1 MLWNSS
7 TGCFRQQ
14 KYAQVQK
21 AVRFM
26 EENQFQC
33 YETERYLLWAAQL
46 HTYKDRRW
54 MGKNPCQFPC
64 CYPSILLWP
73 WSGRGWWTRGTSGLI
88 KCISPYVFFLS
99 MLVGWI
105 TVCLLPFVFCIN
117 HKLHPEDKWPC
128 SSYHFWDWGQG
139 RRLRRAPWDICPT
152 QVSVQR
158 GDGGCWA
165 AQCLHSPAYRARLCW
180 KQWAQSS
187 SIGHRSR
194 MPCSPKP
201 RTVLLTSKM
210 SAPCS
215 ATPLMAAEEPRAP
228 SVKFVRM
235 SSRSLAEVSLI
246 EAYTFRP
253 LHLSFLFIGSTFLF
267 FCFTQLWCLACIIH
281 GRK

>member
-54 MGKNPCQFPC
+54 MGKNPCQLPC

-73 WSGRGWWTRGTSGLI
+73 WSGRGWWTRGISGLI
-88 KCISPYVFFLS
+88 KCISPYIFFLS

-117 HKLHPEDKWPC
+117 HKLHPEVKWPC
-128 SSYHFWDWGQG
+128 SSYCFWDWGQG
-139 RRLRRAPWDICPT
+139 RRLRRAPWDICPHAGKCAAGGWRLLSSPVFAQPCLPR
-152 QVSVQR
+152 QVGAGSS
-158 GDGGCWA
+158 G
-165 AQCLHSPAYRARLCW
+165 HNPA
-180 KQWAQSS
+180 
-187 SIGHRSR
+187 
-194 MPCSPKP
+194 P
-201 RTVLLTSKM
+201 
-210 SAPCS
+210 S
-215 ATPLMAAEEPRAP
+215 ATAA
-228 SVKFVRM
+228 
-235 SSRSLAEVSLI
+235 
-246 EAYTFRP
+246 
-253 LHLSFLFIGSTFLF
+253 G
-267 FCFTQLWCLACIIH
+267 CLAHQSPGQCSLRAKCQH
-281 GRK
+281 PAVQHRLWPLRSPVLPVWSLSGWAPGHWLRFH

>member
-1 MLWNSS
+1 MK
-7 TGCFRQQ
+7 Q
-14 KYAQVQK
+14 K
-21 AVRFM
+21 
-26 EENQFQC
+26 
-33 YETERYLLWAAQL
+33 
-46 HTYKDRRW
+46 
-54 MGKNPCQFPC
+54 
-64 CYPSILLWP
+64 
-73 WSGRGWWTRGTSGLI
+73 GTSSGQLSCTPIRIGGGWGRIPVSFLAATQASCFGHGQAEADEPEGSLAWLNASALLYFSYPCWLGGLLFVCFHLSSVSTI
-88 KCISPYVFFLS
+88 NCTQRTNDHVHHTISGTEVREGGWEELLEIYVL
-99 MLVGWI
+99 
-105 TVCLLPFVFCIN
+105 
-117 HKLHPEDKWPC
+117 
-128 SSYHFWDWGQG
+128 
-139 RRLRRAPWDICPT
+139 T

-194 MPCSPKP
+194 VPCSPKP
-201 RTVLLTSKM
+201 RTVLLRSKM

-215 ATPLMAAEEPRAP
+215 ATPLMAAEEPRVP

-253 LHLSFLFIGSTFLF
+253 LHLSFLFIGSTFLTFLF

>member
-54 MGKNPCQFPC
+54 MGKNPCQLPC

-73 WSGRGWWTRGTSGLI
+73 WSGRGWWTRGISGLI
-88 KCISPYVFFLS
+88 KCISPYIFFLS

-117 HKLHPEDKWPC
+117 HKLHPEVKWPC
-128 SSYHFWDWGQG
+128 SSYCFWDGGWEE
-139 RRLRRAPWDICPT
+139 LLEIYVLT

-165 AQCLHSPAYRARLCW
+165 AQCLHSPAYRARLVLEAVGTI
-180 KQWAQSS
+180 QL
-187 SIGHRSR
+187 HR
-194 MPCSPKP
+194 PPQQGA
-201 RTVLLTSKM
+201 LLTKAQDSAPYEQNV
-210 SAPCS
+210 STLQCNTAYGRWGAPCS
-215 ATPLMAAEEPRAP
+215 QCEVCQDELQVTGWGFTNWSLHIQATA
-228 SVKFVRM
+228 S
-235 SSRSLAEVSLI
+235 
-246 EAYTFRP
+246 
-253 LHLSFLFIGSTFLF
+253 
-267 FCFTQLWCLACIIH
+267 
-281 GRK
+281 